1 MKKSVLKITS
11 IALGLCVA
19 TALTSC
25 HSGEAYEA
33 EETTVVNNVTQLE
46 ARTLSVH
53 TNVAATVKVG
63 SETKTGQDVEFAN
76 PAAAGTI
83 QITADGRQA
92 KTINYNF
99 KDGAI
104 LYFDVELE
112 SAGKTFTQ
120 AEVETGGATVTNGT
134 DNAGDND
141 GVEASFAMNGA
152 SNTGATGDY
161 SITVFTPADG
171 GTAGED
177 VAKGQSY
184 AETPMAIDCKPD
196 GAVFDTPIKVALT
209 IPGSAGYDV
218 KVKSGDEVANI
229 AKDGDKITADI
240 PHFSVWD
247 VILNITCGDVTTTT
261 KNYDEVT
268 VDANAGTASVKVDYG
283 YEADAETAN
292 SVLAKKLLKK
302 MFGTAKREIT
312 KKVSWNKVEGTAT
325 VKASQTVKNYS
336 FTSGEKSLSITVY
349 GKVTTSV
356 SIETTT
362 PEEVKTHGGGSN

>member
-1 MKKSVLKITS
+1 MKKNVLKLAS
-11 IALGLCVA
+11 FAVGLCVA

-53 TNVAATVKVG
+53 TNVAATVTVG
-63 SETKTGQDVEFAN
+63 TETKTGQDVEFAN

-83 QITADGRQA
+83 NITATGRQA

-99 KDGAI
+99 KDGAV

-112 SAGKTFTQ
+112 SAGKTFSQ
-120 AEVETGGATVTNGT
+120 ADVETNGATVTNGT

-141 GVEASFAMNGA
+141 GVEASFALNG
-152 SNTGATGDY
+152 SNNTGTTGDY

-196 GAVFDTPIKVALT
+196 GAQFDTPIKVTLN
-209 IPGSAGYDV
+209 IPGSDGYDV
-218 KVKSGDEVANI
+218 KVKSGAEEANI

-247 VILNITCGDVTTTT
+247 VILNIACADLTTET
-261 KNYDEVT
+261 KNYDDVK
-268 VDANAGTASVKVDYG
+268 VDANTGSANVKVDYG
-283 YEADAETAN
+283 YETDAETAK
-292 SVLAKKLLKK
+292 SAIAKKLLKK

-312 KKVSWNKVEGTAT
+312 KKVSWNAVEGTAT
-325 VKASQTVKNYS
+325 VKASQTVKTYK
-336 FTSGEKSLSITVY
+336 FTSGSKTITVTVY

-356 SIETTT
+356 SIETSK